1 MNCTPTF
8 VAPQEPCAPSA
19 DGAGSA
25 SDSVLDMR
33 LETLEQ
39 IFLLLAAYYGMPVLE
54 PDNDP
59 LGGLIETVLSQSTS
73 DVNSQRA
80 YQDLRA
86 ALPTWE
92 AVVAAPEARVAEA
105 IRHGGLANIKAA
117 RIQAVLRAVTAQL
130 PEAADGATLDERF
143 TRWLGSMP
151 VAAARAALRALPGV
165 GPKTAACVLLFS
177 LGLPSMPVDT
187 HVYRVSQ
194 RLGVIGPKTSV
205 ARTHE
210 QYDAILPDAMVYPL
224 HVLFIRHGR
233 TLCRAQRP
241 RCDRCPLLA
250 LCPWGQQETHT

>member
-1 MNCTPTF
+1 MN
-8 VAPQEPCAPSA
+8 
-19 DGAGSA
+19 
-25 SDSVLDMR
+25 

-39 IFLLLAAYYGMPVLE
+39 IFLLLAGYYGMPVLE

-73 DVNSQRA
+73 DVNSHRA
-80 YQDLRA
+80 YQDLWA

-92 AVVAAPEARVAEA
+92 AVLAADEMQVADA
-105 IRHGGLANIKAA
+105 IRHGGLANIKAS
-117 RIQAVLRAVTAQL
+117 RIQAVLRAVVTQL
-130 PEAADGATLDERF
+130 PPDDTGATLDERF
-143 TRWLGSMP
+143 ARWLGSMP
-151 VAAARAALRALPGV
+151 VAEARAALRALPGV

-205 ARTHE
+205 ARAHE
-210 QYDAILPDAMVYPL
+210 QYDAILPEAMVYPL

-233 TLCRAQRP
+233 TLCRAQHP
-241 RCDRCPLLA
+241 RCDRCPLLEM
-250 LCPWGQQETHT
+250 CPYGQKVMNGVVAAE